1 MVAAGGSLGA
11 RAGVTRVDVAGR
23 LPAGIAPGIT
33 SGVAEMIRGAAFVAA
48 VIAAVT
54 LITATRVIS
63 HTDVIVAASK
73 KAAVRLGTREEIR
86 QAGWADRPA
95 GATRSQPP
103 PIARAVDFARD
114 RRFVRREGRVVR
126 RVVRWEPPAAGFGE
140 HHREVEEHRIS
151 GSLHRP
157 ESK

>member
-1 MVAAGGSLGA
+1 MVAAGDSLGA

-48 VIAAVT
+48 VVAAVT

-73 KAAVRLGTREEIR
+73 KAAARLGKGGKGR
-86 QAGWADRPA
+86 AGGGLTD
-95 GATRSQPP
+95 QP
-103 PIARAVDFARD
+103 
-114 RRFVRREGRVVR
+114 
-126 RVVRWEPPAAGFGE
+126 
-140 HHREVEEHRIS
+140 
-151 GSLHRP
+151 LQL
-157 ESK
+157 